1 MRESIKDQSRL
12 LHIAEACRVLL
23 ERSKDDSLEAI
34 QDDPIKF
41 YGYVKL
47 VEIIGEAT
55 YKLTKEFRADNPQV
69 PWKMMEGMRHVLVHD
84 YYCISP
90 SKLWTTVMYDIPSLY
105 PEIKKLIA
113 DSEHYN
119 YLSMP

>member
-1 MRESIKDQSRL
+1 MREQVKDANRL
-12 LHIAEACRVLL
+12 RHISEACTLLL
-23 ERSKDDSLEAI
+23 ERSSSDSLESI
-34 QDDPIKF
+34 CNDPIKF

-55 YKLTKEFRADNPQV
+55 YKLTKEFRDSHPEI

-90 SKLWTTVMYDIPSLY
+90 SKLWATVINDIPPLQE
-105 PEIKKLIA
+105 EIKRLIPP
-113 DSEHYN
+113 
-119 YLSMP
+119 LQ

>member
-1 MRESIKDQSRL
+1 MRESIKDHSRL
-12 LHIAEACRVLL
+12 LHIEEACRVLL
-23 ERSKDDSLEAI
+23 DRSKDDSLDVI
-34 QDDPIKF
+34 QNDPIKF

-90 SKLWTTVMYDIPSLY
+90 SKLWATVKNDIPLLY
-105 PEIKKLIA
+105 PEIKKLIT
-113 DSEHYN
+113 DTETKD
-119 YLSMP
+119 L

>member
-1 MRESIKDQSRL
+1 MREPIKDHSRL
-12 LHIAEACRVLL
+12 LHIEEACRVLL
-23 ERSKDDSLEAI
+23 DRSKDDSLDVL
-34 QDDPIKF
+34 QKDPIKF

-90 SKLWTTVMYDIPSLY
+90 SKLWATVKNDIPLLY

-113 DSEHYN
+113 DSDN
-119 YLSMP
+119 

>member
-1 MRESIKDQSRL
+1 MYHIYDACKL
-12 LHIAEACRVLL
+12 LI
-23 ERSKDDSLEAI
+23 ERSTTDTKEAI
-34 QDDPIKF
+34 EIDPIKF

-55 YKLTKEFRADNPQV
+55 YKLTKEYRNQHPEM

-90 SKLWTTVMYDIPSLY
+90 TKLWLTITDDIPPLAV
-105 PEIKKLIA
+105 EIKRLIE
-113 DSEHYN
+113 DMEN
-119 YLSMP
+119 VGTNTKQ